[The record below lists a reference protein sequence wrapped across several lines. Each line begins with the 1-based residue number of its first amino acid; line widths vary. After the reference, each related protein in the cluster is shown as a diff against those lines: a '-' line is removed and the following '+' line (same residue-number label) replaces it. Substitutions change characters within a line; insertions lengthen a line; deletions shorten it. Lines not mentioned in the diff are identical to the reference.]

1 MQNRSGDEPD
11 EDLSI
16 EVAEDQDYPR
26 GNLFGEA
33 LHQVFEELD
42 FVRIGNMTLED
53 AQKDGEL
60 HELITTKFLSQGLPI
75 GKHPNWMT
83 RTVEIIWN
91 TMNASFQEIHGTEK
105 TGEVFSLKELE
116 SSKRLAEME
125 FRLKAKDG
133 AEDALKTF
141 TKGFM
146 DLVFVRKDGD
156 KEYYSVLDW
165 KSNLLKKYDSESS
178 FEAVK
183 EHYSIQMVLYSYC
196 LIKWLCSIWN
206 EASPEKVY
214 KENFGGIYYVF
225 ARGCKKD
232 KNNGIYAH
240 TWSSFAE
247 LETAYREIEKL
258 MLAPRKAEV

>member
-1 MQNRSGDEPD
+1 VSAVTEELAFFNKDEKTDSSELPSLEILKAIRKTLKDSSLYQHSYSSIDKKSSGIELLSADGTLQNRSGDEPD
-11 EDLSI
+11 EETSM

-42 FVRIGNMTLED
+42 FVRIGNMTLKD
-53 AQKDGEL
+53 AQEDSEL

-83 RTVEIIWN
+83 RTIEIVWN

-105 TGEVFSLKELE
+105 TGKVFNLKELE
-116 SSKRLAEME
+116 SSQRLAEME
-125 FRLKAKDG
+125 FRLKANDG
-133 AEDALKTF
+133 GDEILKTF

-165 KSNLLKKYDSESS
+165 KSNLLKQIRLRQSPSRQHSASAKS
-178 FEAVK
+178 FRT
-183 EHYSIQMVLYSYC
+183 I
-196 LIKWLCSIWN
+196 CS
-206 EASPEKVY
+206 
-214 KENFGGIYYVF
+214 
-225 ARGCKKD
+225 
-232 KNNGIYAH
+232 
-240 TWSSFAE
+240 
-247 LETAYREIEKL
+247 
-258 MLAPRKAEV
+258 